1 MSSASSSSSSFSSSS
16 TRNSNVNTNSPT
28 TSPVLLLGQSG
39 GGGSNS
45 AGTNKNASSSKSDH
59 FYVPATSM
67 PPSYSPSASPSTV
80 YLRARAKYNNSSG
93 FNLFNNLSSSSNH
106 TNLTLDGPIAAQGS
120 SAGASTMD
128 VLAAIFFVVAATWLV
143 AATLYAGLV
152 YMYLRLRAR
161 GRLDRIYE
169 PDFGR
174 MRLPFC
180 GWVITLPLAC
190 LLRRYVRHLHGRA
203 AHGAHGANN
212 LGRGPFVTREE
223 RRRAME
229 VLLVHSK
236 KSSHGTESGREH
248 GIQAPSIQQE
258 QPMENETDEQIAET
272 SSDYQDAL
280 AHIPTSD
287 SGSTEGP
294 VCSICLGDY
303 NDDGPDQ
310 ILQSQT
316 CPHQFHRD
324 CILDWLERQE
334 NTECPCCRV
343 PMVED
348 DDVWKVVQK
357 IRKERR
363 KSSKLRKMKRNE
375 ESGSGSAAL
384 TPAVMSMD
392 PANIRSPSFG
402 IVRSPPP
409 SFDRDDVESNSAEAP
424 IPVSRR
430 FDREED
436 TEQQIQPAASST
448 DSSDGTDSTS

>member
-1 MSSASSSSSSFSSSS
+1 
-16 TRNSNVNTNSPT
+16 
-28 TSPVLLLGQSG
+28 
-39 GGGSNS
+39 
-45 AGTNKNASSSKSDH
+45 
-59 FYVPATSM
+59 
-67 PPSYSPSASPSTV
+67 
-80 YLRARAKYNNSSG
+80 
-93 FNLFNNLSSSSNH
+93 
-106 TNLTLDGPIAAQGS
+106 
-120 SAGASTMD
+120 MD

-236 KSSHGTESGREH
+236 KSIHRTESGKERDF
-248 GIQAPSIQQE
+248 QAPSIQQE
-258 QPMENETDEQIAET
+258 QPVENEPDEQMAET

-280 AHIPTSD
+280 AHISTSD
-287 SGSTEGP
+287 SSSTEGP

-348 DDVWKVVQK
+348 EDVWKVVQK

-363 KSSKLRKMKRNE
+363 KSGKQRKMKQDE
-375 ESGSGSAAL
+375 EAAS
-384 TPAVMSMD
+384 TPAAISMD
-392 PANIRSPSFG
+392 QTNIRSPTFG
-402 IVRSPPP
+402 IARSPPS
-409 SFDRDDVESNSAEAP
+409 SFDQDDVESNSAGAS
-424 IPVSRR
+424 ILVSQLSG
-430 FDREED
+430 REED
-436 TEQQIQPAASST
+436 IDQQIRPAASST
-448 DSSDGTDSTS
+448 DSSDGTDSTI